1 MTPVSALLSGIL
13 TRDLTSLRKEI
24 EAYPAEPDLWRRAE
38 GITNS
43 GGTLALHL
51 AGNLQH
57 FIGAVLGKT
66 GYVRNRDA
74 EFAERD
80 VPRAEV
86 LHRIDAALAAVQD
99 TLAGLSDAD
108 LGREYP
114 LPVGKVRVETA
125 DFVIHLATHL
135 AYHLGQVDY
144 HRRMVT
150 RTGTTVSTVA
160 PWRLHTAREDA

>member
-1 MTPVSALLSGIL
+1 MTPLGSLISGIL
-13 TRDLTSLRKEI
+13 TRDLVSLRKEI
-24 EAYPAEPDLWRRAE
+24 EAYPADQDLWRDAE
-38 GITNS
+38 GITNP

-51 AGNLQH
+51 TGNLQH
-57 FIGAVLGKT
+57 FIGAVLGNT

-86 LHRIDAALAAVQD
+86 LHRIDAAVAAVRE
-99 TLAGLSDAD
+99 TLSRLTDAD
-108 LGREYP
+108 LAREYP
-114 LPVGKVRVETA
+114 LPIGKTRVETG
-125 DFVIHLATHL
+125 DFLIHLATHL
-135 AYHLGQVDY
+135 TYHLGQVDY

-150 RTGTTVSTVA
+150 RSGTTVSTVA

>member
-1 MTPVSALLSGIL
+1 ML
-13 TRDLTSLRKEI
+13 
-24 EAYPAEPDLWRRAE
+24 
-38 GITNS
+38 
-43 GGTLALHL
+43 
-51 AGNLQH
+51 GN
-57 FIGAVLGKT
+57 T

-99 TLAGLSDAD
+99 TLAELSDAD

-160 PWRLHTAREDA
+160 PWRLHTAREDT

>member
-1 MTPVSALLSGIL
+1 MTPLSSLISGIL
-13 TRDLTSLRKEI
+13 TRDLVSLRKEI
-24 EAYPAEPDLWRRAE
+24 EAYPADQDLWRDAE
-38 GITNS
+38 GITNP

-51 AGNLQH
+51 TGNLQH
-57 FIGAVLGKT
+57 FIGAVLGNT

-86 LHRIDAALAAVQD
+86 LHRIDAAVAAVRE
-99 TLAGLSDAD
+99 TLSRLTDAD
-108 LGREYP
+108 LAREYP
-114 LPVGKVRVETA
+114 LPIGKTRVETG
-125 DFVIHLATHL
+125 DFLIHLATHL
-135 AYHLGQVDY
+135 TYHLGQVDY

-150 RTGTTVSTVA
+150 RSGATVSTVA

>member
-1 MTPVSALLSGIL
+1 MTPQSLLISSIL
-13 TRDLTSLRKEI
+13 ARDLLSLRKEI
-24 EAYPAEPDLWRRAE
+24 EAYPAEADLWLGAE
-38 GITNS
+38 GISNS

-99 TLAGLSDAD
+99 TLARLSDAD

-114 LPVGKVRVETA
+114 LPVGKVRVETG
-125 DFVIHLATHL
+125 DFLIHLATHL

-144 HRRMVT
+144 HRRLT
-150 RTGTTVSTVA
+150 AAPGTVGTMA
-160 PWRLHTAREDA
+160 IPELATARRGGD

>member
-1 MTPVSALLSGIL
+1 MTPQSLLISSIL
-13 TRDLTSLRKEI
+13 ARDLLSLRKEI
-24 EAYPAEPDLWRRAE
+24 EAYPAEADLWLGAE
-38 GITNS
+38 GISNS

-114 LPVGKVRVETA
+114 LPVGKVRVETG
-125 DFVIHLATHL
+125 DFLIHLATHL